1 MLFLSILPGIVDDLL
16 LYNTSSELENLVSKL
31 MIEYNLCSLSQW
43 VIVNLTQNN
52 AYKRAGYTVIS

>member
-16 LYNTSSELENLVSKL
+16 LYNTFSELENLVSKL
-31 MIEYNLCSLSQW
+31 MIECNLCSLSQW

-52 AYKRAGYTVIS
+52 AYKRAGYTLIS